1 MAAVIG
7 TVGEF
12 DDKSDSWSNYI
23 DRLEQFYVANDINA
37 PQAGQ
42 ADKRKAI
49 LLSCVGAKT
58 YSLLCNL
65 VQPQKPGEKTF
76 EEIVSIVK
84 NHHNP
89 KPSEIVQ
96 RFKFNTRS
104 RRPEETIRTFVAELR
119 SLSEHCNFEALDS
132 MLRDRLV
139 CGVNNKRIQ
148 SKLLSEKTLTFK
160 SALDI
165 SLAMEAADVNLQTL
179 AQAQAGDTISEEL
192 HYVKSNKTSSNTVK
206 ADTSSGGSPKNY
218 KCYRCGNNSHS
229 AANCGHKTS
238 KCHSCSKIG
247 HIAPVCRSNKRY
259 NSSFNSGFRP
269 RQVNSLQ
276 NDQYQ
281 QGVSEGDVS
290 DEDCF
295 KLFTL
300 PTRGASRATLPAGFT
315 AMLEVNGRMVDFQI
329 DTGASLTVM
338 TKNNFDKLFSSLP
351 LQTSKKKLKTY
362 TGEVVSVHGEVV
374 VSVRAKDQE
383 KELSLLVVEGTGPPL
398 LGRDWLNLLGLDW
411 PSMCRLHYTDT
422 SDKLETILGEHSA
435 VFSDTPGCLRSHKVK
450 IHLRPEATPKFCKA
464 RQPPYAMRQR
474 IEEELDRLQRDGII
488 KPVEFSDWA
497 TPIVPVIKKD
507 NSVRICGDYKTTLN
521 GAIQTDNHPIPLV
534 EDLSQAL
541 AGGQKFSKLDFS
553 QAYTQ
558 LELDDDSKPL
568 TTINT
573 HKGLFSYERL
583 CFGIS
588 AAPGIFQ
595 RTVENLFV
603 PVPNSVNYIDDLY
616 VTGQND
622 DEHLKN
628 LNQILTICEEQG
640 LSIKRDKCQFL
651 KDEVEFL
658 GFKLSK
664 AGLQPLENKV
674 EAIKKMEAPTDK
686 KLLKSFLG
694 TINYYAKFVS
704 NLATVLTP
712 LYHLLHK
719 DVPWEWGKD
728 QKLAFNQAKSA
739 LSSATLLAQF
749 DPNKETILTCD
760 ASPVGLGA
768 ILSQKDENG
777 INPVAFASRTL
788 NDAER
793 NYAQIDREALS
804 IIFAV
809 KKWHKYISGRPF
821 KVITDHKPLLGL
833 FGENKAIPEHASARV
848 QRWALIL
855 AAHSYSLEYK
865 PGSTNEAD
873 VLSRLP
879 VHKGQRQTTQTP
891 KEIQELFQL
900 IEKTPLDY
908 KQIAQET
915 IKDETLKQVY
925 NKVLTGWAGE
935 SNEALKPFHTRKD
948 ELSIE
953 KGCILWGV
961 RVIIPVTL
969 REQVLSLL
977 HESHVGMARMKAQAR
992 AWVWWPKI
1000 DADIE
1005 QNVRL
1010 CYTCQLHSNQSPKA
1024 PLFPW
1029 EWPEEPWSRVHL
1041 DFAGPYLGK
1050 MFLIIVDAHSKW
1062 VDIKIMNK
1070 ITAQDTILELRDVF
1084 ATLGLCSEI
1093 VTDNGPTFTS
1103 QEFRTFLGKNGI
1115 KHITVSPWH
1124 PSSNGL
1130 AERYVQDFKKFMTK
1144 NPSGSIKERV
1154 VRFLTK
1160 SRSLPHSTTGLSP
1173 AELMLGRKMKTHLD
1187 LLHPQL
1193 QERVQKKQSQ
1203 QKKCHDTSSQHRDI
1217 IVGDNVFA
1225 QNFSSR
1231 GERWIY
1237 GVICEKTG
1245 PYSFK
1250 IKTISHGIIRRHL
1263 DQIRKTVTE
1272 GPGSESEREDRGD
1285 LTAHRPQEEPEIRE
1299 ILPIEVE
1306 KVILSPQK
1314 ETVQNKDPGSNPREN
1329 DKPVSPREATP
1340 VSAPRRSLRQVILP
1354 DRLNLYLGCGTTKEW
1369 IGTLV

>member
-1 MAAVIG
+1 MTSVTIMAAVIG

-12 DDKSDSWSNYI
+12 DDKSDLWSNYI
-23 DRLEQFYVANDINA
+23 DRLEQFFVANDINA
-37 PQAGQ
+37 PPAGQ

-65 VQPQKPGEKTF
+65 VQPQKPGEKSF
-76 EEIVSIVK
+76 QEIVLILK

-104 RRPEETIRTFVAELR
+104 RQPEESIRTFVAELR
-119 SLSEHCNFEALDS
+119 SLSEFCNFEALDS

-165 SLAMEAADVNLQTL
+165 SLAMEAADENLQTL
-179 AQAQAGDTISEEL
+179 AQAGEATSEEL
-192 HYVKSNKTSSNTVK
+192 HYVKNNKTSTVK
-206 ADTSSGGSPKNY
+206 ADTSSGGSPKNNY
-218 KCYRCGNNSHS
+218 KCYRCGNSSHS
-229 AANCGHKTS
+229 AANCGHRSS
-238 KCHSCSKIG
+238 KCYSCSKIG
-247 HIAPVCRSNKRY
+247 HIAPVCRSNKRF
-259 NSSFNSGFRP
+259 NSSFRP
-269 RQVNSLQ
+269 TRPVNLLQ
-276 NDQYQ
+276 SDQNQ
-281 QGVSEGDVS
+281 QGTSEGDYS

-295 KLFTL
+295 HLFTL
-300 PTRGASRATLPAGFT
+300 MSRATLPVGFT
-315 AMLEVNGRMVDFQI
+315 TKLEVNGKGVEFQI

-338 TKNNFDKLFSSLP
+338 NKRNFDKLFSSLS
-351 LQTSKKKLKTY
+351 LQTSNKKIKTY
-362 TGEVVSVHGEVV
+362 TGEVVSVYGEVT
-374 VSVRAKDQE
+374 VSVRANEQE
-383 KELSLLVVEGTGPPL
+383 KELRLLVVEGTGPPL
-398 LGRDWLNLLGLDW
+398 LGRDWLNVLRLDW
-411 PSMCRLHYTDT
+411 PAICRLHYIDT
-422 SDKLETILGEHSA
+422 SDKLETILNEHSA

-450 IHLRPEATPKFCKA
+450 IHLRPEAAPKFCKA

-488 KPVEFSDWA
+488 KPVEYSDWA

-521 GAIQTDNHPIPLV
+521 RAIQTDNHPIPLV

-558 LELDDDSKPL
+558 LELDDESKPL

-573 HKGLFSYERL
+573 HKGLFAYERL

-603 PVPNSVNYIDDLY
+603 LVPNSVNYLDDLY
-616 VTGQND
+616 VTGQTD

-640 LSIKRDKCQFL
+640 LSIKKNKCQFL
-651 KDEVEFL
+651 KEEVEFL

-694 TINYYAKFVS
+694 IINYYAKFVS
-704 NLATVLTP
+704 NLATVLAP

-728 QKLAFNQAKSA
+728 QKLAFNKAKSA

-760 ASPVGLGA
+760 ASPVGVGA
-768 ILSQKDENG
+768 ILSQKDKEG
-777 INPVAFASRTL
+777 IKPVAFASRTL

-833 FGENKAIPEHASARV
+833 FGESKAIPEHASARV

-879 VHKGQRQTTQTP
+879 VHKGQGQTTQTP

-908 KQIAQET
+908 NQISQET
-915 IKDETLKQVY
+915 IKDETLKEVY
-925 NKVLTGWAGE
+925 NKVLTGWAGK
-935 SNEALKPFHTRKD
+935 SNESLKSFHTRKD
-948 ELSIE
+948 ELSVE

-961 RVIIPVTL
+961 RVIIPVAL

-1005 QNVRL
+1005 QSVRA
-1010 CYTCQLHSNQSPKA
+1010 CYTCQLHGNQSPNA

-1029 EWPEEPWSRVHL
+1029 EWPEEPWTRVHL

-1154 VRFLTK
+1154 IRFLTK

-1173 AELMLGRKMKTHLD
+1173 AELMFGRKMKTHLD

-1193 QERVQKKQSQ
+1193 QDRVQKNQSQ

-1237 GVICEKTG
+1237 GVVCEKTG

-1263 DQIRKTVTE
+1263 DQIRKTVAE

-1285 LTAHRPQEEPEIRE
+1285 FTVHRPQEEPEIRE
-1299 ILPIEVE
+1299 ILPIGVE
-1306 KVILSPQK
+1306 KAILSPQK
-1314 ETVQNKDPGSNPREN
+1314 ETAQNLNPESNPRIN
-1329 DKPVSPREATP
+1329 DKPVSPRESTP
-1340 VSAPRRSLRQVILP
+1340 VSALRRSLRQVVPP
-1354 DRLNLYLGCGTTKEW
+1354 DRLNLWLEPSTSEEWTGPLG
-1369 IGTLV
+1369 